1 MKYEV
6 ILFDADDTLFDFKKT
21 EDYAFNKL
29 LENFN
34 ITKDSKMCRE
44 TYNKI
49 NSKLWEDFEKGLIT
63 SDALKVERFA
73 RFIEELNEN
82 HDANEFSNKYVEFLG
97 EGSFIFEEAFELLE
111 HLKENYRLA
120 IITNGLAKVQNNRI
134 RKSEIANY
142 FEDFIISDE
151 IKIAKPDAR
160 IFEHALKSLNH
171 IDKSKVLMVGDSLS
185 SDIKGGQNFGID
197 TCWFNIKGIENSSD
211 IKPTYEIKN
220 ILELKDII

>member
-34 ITKDSKMCRE
+34 IGGDKANCRE
-44 TYNKI
+44 IYNKI
-49 NSKLWEDFEKGLIT
+49 NSKLWKDFEQGLIT
-63 SDALKVERFA
+63 SDALKVERFV
-73 RFIEELNEN
+73 RFLEELNEN
-82 HDANEFSNKYVEFLG
+82 HDASEFSNKYVEFLG
-97 EGSFIFEEAFELLE
+97 EGSFIFDEAVELLE
-111 HLKENYRLA
+111 YLKEKYRLA

-151 IKIAKPDAR
+151 VKIAKPDAR
-160 IFEHALKSLNH
+160 IFEYALKSLNH

-197 TCWFNIKGIENSSD
+197 TCWFNINGIKNESE

-220 ILELKDII
+220 ILELKELI